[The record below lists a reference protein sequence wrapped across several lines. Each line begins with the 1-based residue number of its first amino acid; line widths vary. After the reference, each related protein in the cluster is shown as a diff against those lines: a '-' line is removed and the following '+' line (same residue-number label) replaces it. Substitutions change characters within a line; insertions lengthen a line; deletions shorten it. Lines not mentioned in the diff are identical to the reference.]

1 MLKNPFSVIGII
13 ILLSTGTVCIPLW
26 GYAAANGSSQTSAQT
41 KTSTIKGRVIDAE
54 GMPLVGAVIQVQ
66 GKAGGVIASS
76 NGVFEIEAAPEDV
89 LVASFLGMENA
100 SVTVGAQL
108 EITIVMQQ
116 KSSTLENVTIV
127 AFSRQKKESVVGSI
141 TTVKPSELKVASSNL
156 TTAFAG
162 RVPGM
167 MSYRSSGEPGRDN
180 AEFFIRGVT
189 TFGYR
194 KSPLMLVDGMEISA
208 DDLARLQTDDIESFS
223 IMKDAIATSLYGA
236 RGANGV
242 ILITTKEGREGPARV
257 SVRIEN
263 TWSMPTRMIDIADPI
278 TYMRLNNE
286 AVSTRNPLGIL
297 PYSEAKIAATM
308 NPNRNPYVYPA
319 VDWIE
324 EMFKPAAMNQR
335 VNFNISGGGK
345 VARYYLAATFNQDNG
360 LMRNEGMNNFNTNI
374 DLKKYNV
381 RTNFNVNVT
390 KTTEVAF
397 KFQGNFDDYRGPIE
411 AGNILFDYAVHA
423 SPVDYPKIFAPD
435 EGHRSMSH
443 PLYGNTDG
451 ANHINPYALMSRGY
465 KDYSRT
471 LVLAQV
477 DINQD
482 LKFITE
488 GLRVRGLLSTTR
500 YSYFDSARSYKPFYY
515 KIGYYNPELDVYNL
529 TALNAESGS
538 EYLDYSGGKDINS
551 KTYLEAAVEYA
562 RTFGRHEVTGLLVYQ
577 NTQQVIGN
585 PSSVLESL
593 PFRNQGLSG
602 RFTYTFDKRY
612 GVELN
617 FGYNGSERFARHER
631 YGFFPAAGVTWNIS
645 SEPFWRRGGVAK
657 VIDKLRL
664 KATYGLVGN
673 DAISSNRF
681 FYLSDVNMND
691 TGKNVWYGTDFNV
704 IRPGITVRRYSNNDI
719 TWEIARKLNL
729 GFEMRLFD
737 KVELQVD
744 YFTENRS
751 NILLERTNLPSSMG
765 LEASVEANVGRAK
778 SHGVEGALT
787 YQHSFSEDFW
797 LSANANFTYATSEFL
812 VADEP
817 DYAASGLP
825 WRSRI
830 GYSLNQQWGYIAERL
845 FIDETDIANSPIQ
858 TFGPY
863 MPGDIKYK
871 DINRDGK
878 IDESD
883 LVPIGYPTEAEINYG
898 FGATLGYKGFDFS
911 FFFNGLGR
919 KTFFIDAQQMA
930 PFNNPPVTAAGVGG
944 YTRKTPLFKE
954 FADSHWSESNPDIYA
969 VWPRL
974 STDAYDNSN
983 NYQQSTWWMRNGSF
997 LRLKLIELGYT
1008 LPHNLTRKIR
1018 IEDLRIY
1025 VSGEDLFAGSNFKMW
1040 DVEMGGMG
1048 IGYPIQKKFNIGL
1061 QVKF

>member
-345 VARYYLAATFNQDNG
+345 VARYYLAATFNQDKG

-645 SEPFWRRGGVAK
+645 SEPFWRGGVAK

-944 YTRKTPLFKE
+944 YTRKTALFKE

-1008 LPHNLTRKIR
+1008 LPHNLTRKSVLKTCVFMSVEKIFLQAVISKCGMLRWAVWESVIR
-1018 IEDLRIY
+1018 FRKSSI
-1025 VSGEDLFAGSNFKMW
+1025 
-1040 DVEMGGMG
+1040 
-1048 IGYPIQKKFNIGL
+1048 
-1061 QVKF
+1061 

>member
-612 GVELN
+612 GVELT

-645 SEPFWRRGGVAK
+645 SEPFWRGG
-657 VIDKLRL
+657 
-664 KATYGLVGN
+664 
-673 DAISSNRF
+673 
-681 FYLSDVNMND
+681 
-691 TGKNVWYGTDFNV
+691 
-704 IRPGITVRRYSNNDI
+704 
-719 TWEIARKLNL
+719 
-729 GFEMRLFD
+729 
-737 KVELQVD
+737 
-744 YFTENRS
+744 
-751 NILLERTNLPSSMG
+751 
-765 LEASVEANVGRAK
+765 
-778 SHGVEGALT
+778 
-787 YQHSFSEDFW
+787 
-797 LSANANFTYATSEFL
+797 
-812 VADEP
+812 
-817 DYAASGLP
+817 
-825 WRSRI
+825 
-830 GYSLNQQWGYIAERL
+830 
-845 FIDETDIANSPIQ
+845 
-858 TFGPY
+858 
-863 MPGDIKYK
+863 
-871 DINRDGK
+871 
-878 IDESD
+878 
-883 LVPIGYPTEAEINYG
+883 
-898 FGATLGYKGFDFS
+898 
-911 FFFNGLGR
+911 
-919 KTFFIDAQQMA
+919 
-930 PFNNPPVTAAGVGG
+930 
-944 YTRKTPLFKE
+944 
-954 FADSHWSESNPDIYA
+954 
-969 VWPRL
+969 
-974 STDAYDNSN
+974 
-983 NYQQSTWWMRNGSF
+983 
-997 LRLKLIELGYT
+997 
-1008 LPHNLTRKIR
+1008 
-1018 IEDLRIY
+1018 
-1025 VSGEDLFAGSNFKMW
+1025 
-1040 DVEMGGMG
+1040 
-1048 IGYPIQKKFNIGL
+1048 
-1061 QVKF
+1061 

>member
-1 MLKNPFSVIGII
+1 MFKNPISATGLL
-13 ILLSTGTVCIPLW
+13 ILLLTATASTPLLGRAADNGTMQTP
-26 GYAAANGSSQTSAQT
+26 ARAKSS
-41 KTSTIKGRVIDAE
+41 IVKGRVLDGE

-76 NGVFEIEAAPEDV
+76 GGTFEIEAAPEDV

-156 TTAFAG
+156 TTSFAG
-162 RVPGM
+162 RIPGM

-194 KSPLMLVDGMEISA
+194 KSPLMLVDGMEIGA

-223 IMKDAIATSLYGA
+223 IMKDAVATSLYGA

-242 ILITTKEGREGPARV
+242 ILITTKEGREGSASV
-257 SVRIEN
+257 SVRVEN
-263 TWSMPTRMIDIADPI
+263 TWQMPTRMIDIADPI

-286 AVSTRNPLGIL
+286 AVSTRNPIGIL

-308 NPNRNPYVYPA
+308 DPNRNPYVYPA

-324 EMFKPAAMNQR
+324 EMFKPAAMQQR

-390 KTTEVAF
+390 KTTEIAV
-397 KFQGNFDDYRGPIE
+397 KFQANFDDYRGPIE

-423 SPVDYPKIFAPD
+423 SPVDYPKVFASD
-435 EGHRSMSH
+435 EGHRSTSH
-443 PLYGNTDG
+443 PLYGNIDG

-465 KDYSRT
+465 RDYSRT

-500 YSYFDSARSYKPFYY
+500 YSYFDSSRSYKPFYY

-551 KTYLEAAVEYA
+551 KTYVEAAIDYA
-562 RTFGRHEVTGLLVYQ
+562 RSFGRHEVTGLLVYQ

-593 PFRNQGLSG
+593 PYRNQGLSG

-631 YGFFPAAGVTWNIS
+631 YGFFPAAGVTWNVS
-645 SEPFWRRGGVAK
+645 SEPFWRGGVEK

-673 DAISSNRF
+673 DAISINRF

-691 TGKNVWYGTDFNV
+691 TGKNVWYGTDFSV
-704 IRPGITVRRYSNNDI
+704 QRPGITVRRYANNDI

-729 GFEMRLFD
+729 GLELRLFD
-737 KVELQVD
+737 KVELQAD
-744 YFTENRS
+744 YFTEKRS
-751 NILLERTNLPSSMG
+751 NILMERTNLPSSMG
-765 LEASVEANVGRAK
+765 LETSVEANVGRAA
-778 SHGVEGALT
+778 SHGFEGALT
-787 YQHSFSEDFW
+787 YQHSFSKDLW
-797 LSANANFTYATSEFL
+797 IVANANFTYATSEFI

-830 GYSLNQQWGYIAERL
+830 GYSLNQQWGYVAERL
-845 FIDETDIANSPIQ
+845 FIDEADIANSPTQ

-883 LVPIGYPTEAEINYG
+883 LVPIGFPTEAEINYG
-898 FGATLGYKGFDFS
+898 FGATIGYKGFDFS

-919 KTFFIDAQQMA
+919 KTFFIDARQMA
-930 PFNNPPVTAAGVGG
+930 PFNNPAGGG
-944 YTRKTPLFKE
+944 YTRKTTLFRE

-974 STDAYDNSN
+974 STEAYDNSN

-997 LRLKLIELGYT
+997 LRLKNVELGYT
-1008 LPHNLTRKIR
+1008 LPRSLTRKIR
-1018 IEDLRIY
+1018 IEKLRVY
-1025 VSGEDLFAGSNFKMW
+1025 VSGEDLFVGSNFKMW
-1040 DVEMGGMG
+1040 DVEMGGLG
-1048 IGYPIQKKFNIGL
+1048 IGYPLQKKFNIGL
-1061 QVKF
+1061 KVEF

>member
-562 RTFGRHEVTGLLVYQ
+562 RTFGRHEVTGLLV
-577 NTQQVIGN
+577 
-585 PSSVLESL
+585 LSL
-593 PFRNQGLSG
+593 I
-602 RFTYTFDKRY
+602 
-612 GVELN
+612 
-617 FGYNGSERFARHER
+617 H
-631 YGFFPAAGVTWNIS
+631 I
-645 SEPFWRRGGVAK
+645 
-657 VIDKLRL
+657 
-664 KATYGLVGN
+664 
-673 DAISSNRF
+673 
-681 FYLSDVNMND
+681 
-691 TGKNVWYGTDFNV
+691 
-704 IRPGITVRRYSNNDI
+704 
-719 TWEIARKLNL
+719 
-729 GFEMRLFD
+729 
-737 KVELQVD
+737 
-744 YFTENRS
+744 
-751 NILLERTNLPSSMG
+751 
-765 LEASVEANVGRAK
+765 
-778 SHGVEGALT
+778 
-787 YQHSFSEDFW
+787 
-797 LSANANFTYATSEFL
+797 
-812 VADEP
+812 
-817 DYAASGLP
+817 
-825 WRSRI
+825 
-830 GYSLNQQWGYIAERL
+830 
-845 FIDETDIANSPIQ
+845 
-858 TFGPY
+858 
-863 MPGDIKYK
+863 
-871 DINRDGK
+871 
-878 IDESD
+878 
-883 LVPIGYPTEAEINYG
+883 
-898 FGATLGYKGFDFS
+898 
-911 FFFNGLGR
+911 
-919 KTFFIDAQQMA
+919 
-930 PFNNPPVTAAGVGG
+930 
-944 YTRKTPLFKE
+944 
-954 FADSHWSESNPDIYA
+954 
-969 VWPRL
+969 
-974 STDAYDNSN
+974 
-983 NYQQSTWWMRNGSF
+983 
-997 LRLKLIELGYT
+997 
-1008 LPHNLTRKIR
+1008 
-1018 IEDLRIY
+1018 
-1025 VSGEDLFAGSNFKMW
+1025 
-1040 DVEMGGMG
+1040 
-1048 IGYPIQKKFNIGL
+1048 
-1061 QVKF
+1061 

>member
-500 YSYFDSARSYKPFYY
+500 YSYFDSARRYKPFYY

-645 SEPFWRRGGVAK
+645 SEPFWRGG
-657 VIDKLRL
+657 
-664 KATYGLVGN
+664 
-673 DAISSNRF
+673 
-681 FYLSDVNMND
+681 
-691 TGKNVWYGTDFNV
+691 
-704 IRPGITVRRYSNNDI
+704 
-719 TWEIARKLNL
+719 
-729 GFEMRLFD
+729 
-737 KVELQVD
+737 
-744 YFTENRS
+744 
-751 NILLERTNLPSSMG
+751 
-765 LEASVEANVGRAK
+765 
-778 SHGVEGALT
+778 
-787 YQHSFSEDFW
+787 
-797 LSANANFTYATSEFL
+797 
-812 VADEP
+812 
-817 DYAASGLP
+817 
-825 WRSRI
+825 
-830 GYSLNQQWGYIAERL
+830 
-845 FIDETDIANSPIQ
+845 
-858 TFGPY
+858 
-863 MPGDIKYK
+863 
-871 DINRDGK
+871 
-878 IDESD
+878 
-883 LVPIGYPTEAEINYG
+883 
-898 FGATLGYKGFDFS
+898 
-911 FFFNGLGR
+911 
-919 KTFFIDAQQMA
+919 
-930 PFNNPPVTAAGVGG
+930 
-944 YTRKTPLFKE
+944 
-954 FADSHWSESNPDIYA
+954 
-969 VWPRL
+969 
-974 STDAYDNSN
+974 
-983 NYQQSTWWMRNGSF
+983 
-997 LRLKLIELGYT
+997 
-1008 LPHNLTRKIR
+1008 
-1018 IEDLRIY
+1018 
-1025 VSGEDLFAGSNFKMW
+1025 
-1040 DVEMGGMG
+1040 
-1048 IGYPIQKKFNIGL
+1048 
-1061 QVKF
+1061 

>member
-1 MLKNPFSVIGII
+1 MFKNPISATGLL
-13 ILLSTGTVCIPLW
+13 ILLLAVTIGTPLP
-26 GYAAANGSSQTSAQT
+26 GRAADNDNTQTSAQA
-41 KTSTIKGRVIDAE
+41 KASTIKGRVVDQE

-76 NGVFEIEAAPEDV
+76 NGVFEIEAAPKDV
-89 LVASFLGMENA
+89 LIASFLGMENA
-100 SVTVGAQL
+100 SVVVGAQL
-108 EITIVMQQ
+108 ELTIVMQQ

-167 MSYRSSGEPGRDN
+167 MSYRNSGEPGRDN

-194 KSPLMLVDGMEISA
+194 KSPLMLVDGMEIGA

-257 SVRIEN
+257 SVRVEN
-263 TWSMPTRMIDIADPI
+263 TWSMPTRMIDISDPI

-286 AVSTRNPLGIL
+286 AVSTRNPIGIL

-308 NPNRNPYVYPA
+308 NPNRNPNVYPA
-319 VDWIE
+319 VDWID

-335 VNFNISGGGK
+335 VNFNVSGGGK

-360 LMRNEGMNNFNTNI
+360 LMRSEGMNNFNTNI
-374 DLKKYNV
+374 NLKKYNV

-423 SPVDYPKIFAPD
+423 SPVDYPKVFAPD
-435 EGHRSMSH
+435 EGHRNTSH

-465 KDYSRT
+465 RDYSRT

-477 DINQD
+477 DVNQD
-482 LKFITE
+482 LKFITQ

-500 YSYFDSARSYKPFYY
+500 YSYFDSSRSYRPFYY
-515 KIGYYNPELDVYNL
+515 KMGYYNPELDVYNL
-529 TALNAESGS
+529 TALNAENGS
-538 EYLDYSGGKDINS
+538 EYLDYNGGKDINS
-551 KTYLEAAVEYA
+551 KTYVEAALEYGRA
-562 RTFGRHEVTGLLVYQ
+562 FGRHEVTGLLVYQ

-585 PSSVLESL
+585 PASVLESL

-645 SEPFWRRGGVAK
+645 SEPFWRGG
-657 VIDKLRL
+657 
-664 KATYGLVGN
+664 
-673 DAISSNRF
+673 
-681 FYLSDVNMND
+681 
-691 TGKNVWYGTDFNV
+691 
-704 IRPGITVRRYSNNDI
+704 
-719 TWEIARKLNL
+719 
-729 GFEMRLFD
+729 
-737 KVELQVD
+737 
-744 YFTENRS
+744 
-751 NILLERTNLPSSMG
+751 
-765 LEASVEANVGRAK
+765 
-778 SHGVEGALT
+778 
-787 YQHSFSEDFW
+787 
-797 LSANANFTYATSEFL
+797 
-812 VADEP
+812 
-817 DYAASGLP
+817 
-825 WRSRI
+825 
-830 GYSLNQQWGYIAERL
+830 
-845 FIDETDIANSPIQ
+845 
-858 TFGPY
+858 
-863 MPGDIKYK
+863 
-871 DINRDGK
+871 
-878 IDESD
+878 
-883 LVPIGYPTEAEINYG
+883 
-898 FGATLGYKGFDFS
+898 
-911 FFFNGLGR
+911 GR
-919 KTFFIDAQQMA
+919 KGNRQTQA
-930 PFNNPPVTAAGVGG
+930 
-944 YTRKTPLFKE
+944 
-954 FADSHWSESNPDIYA
+954 
-969 VWPRL
+969 
-974 STDAYDNSN
+974 
-983 NYQQSTWWMRNGSF
+983 
-997 LRLKLIELGYT
+997 
-1008 LPHNLTRKIR
+1008 
-1018 IEDLRIY
+1018 
-1025 VSGEDLFAGSNFKMW
+1025 
-1040 DVEMGGMG
+1040 
-1048 IGYPIQKKFNIGL
+1048 
-1061 QVKF
+1061 

>member
-257 SVRIEN
+257 SIRIEN

-645 SEPFWRRGGVAK
+645 SEPFWRGG
-657 VIDKLRL
+657 
-664 KATYGLVGN
+664 
-673 DAISSNRF
+673 
-681 FYLSDVNMND
+681 
-691 TGKNVWYGTDFNV
+691 
-704 IRPGITVRRYSNNDI
+704 
-719 TWEIARKLNL
+719 
-729 GFEMRLFD
+729 
-737 KVELQVD
+737 
-744 YFTENRS
+744 
-751 NILLERTNLPSSMG
+751 
-765 LEASVEANVGRAK
+765 
-778 SHGVEGALT
+778 
-787 YQHSFSEDFW
+787 
-797 LSANANFTYATSEFL
+797 
-812 VADEP
+812 
-817 DYAASGLP
+817 
-825 WRSRI
+825 
-830 GYSLNQQWGYIAERL
+830 
-845 FIDETDIANSPIQ
+845 
-858 TFGPY
+858 
-863 MPGDIKYK
+863 
-871 DINRDGK
+871 
-878 IDESD
+878 
-883 LVPIGYPTEAEINYG
+883 
-898 FGATLGYKGFDFS
+898 
-911 FFFNGLGR
+911 
-919 KTFFIDAQQMA
+919 
-930 PFNNPPVTAAGVGG
+930 
-944 YTRKTPLFKE
+944 
-954 FADSHWSESNPDIYA
+954 
-969 VWPRL
+969 
-974 STDAYDNSN
+974 
-983 NYQQSTWWMRNGSF
+983 
-997 LRLKLIELGYT
+997 
-1008 LPHNLTRKIR
+1008 
-1018 IEDLRIY
+1018 
-1025 VSGEDLFAGSNFKMW
+1025 
-1040 DVEMGGMG
+1040 
-1048 IGYPIQKKFNIGL
+1048 
-1061 QVKF
+1061 

>member
-944 YTRKTPLFKE
+944 YTRKTALFKE

>member
-263 TWSMPTRMIDIADPI
+263 AWSMPTRMIDIADPI

-308 NPNRNPYVYPA
+308 NPIRNPYVYPA

-500 YSYFDSARSYKPFYY
+500 YSYFFSARRYKPFYY

-645 SEPFWRRGGVAK
+645 SEPFWRGG
-657 VIDKLRL
+657 
-664 KATYGLVGN
+664 
-673 DAISSNRF
+673 
-681 FYLSDVNMND
+681 
-691 TGKNVWYGTDFNV
+691 
-704 IRPGITVRRYSNNDI
+704 
-719 TWEIARKLNL
+719 
-729 GFEMRLFD
+729 
-737 KVELQVD
+737 
-744 YFTENRS
+744 
-751 NILLERTNLPSSMG
+751 
-765 LEASVEANVGRAK
+765 
-778 SHGVEGALT
+778 
-787 YQHSFSEDFW
+787 
-797 LSANANFTYATSEFL
+797 
-812 VADEP
+812 
-817 DYAASGLP
+817 
-825 WRSRI
+825 
-830 GYSLNQQWGYIAERL
+830 
-845 FIDETDIANSPIQ
+845 
-858 TFGPY
+858 
-863 MPGDIKYK
+863 
-871 DINRDGK
+871 
-878 IDESD
+878 
-883 LVPIGYPTEAEINYG
+883 
-898 FGATLGYKGFDFS
+898 
-911 FFFNGLGR
+911 
-919 KTFFIDAQQMA
+919 
-930 PFNNPPVTAAGVGG
+930 
-944 YTRKTPLFKE
+944 
-954 FADSHWSESNPDIYA
+954 
-969 VWPRL
+969 
-974 STDAYDNSN
+974 
-983 NYQQSTWWMRNGSF
+983 
-997 LRLKLIELGYT
+997 
-1008 LPHNLTRKIR
+1008 
-1018 IEDLRIY
+1018 
-1025 VSGEDLFAGSNFKMW
+1025 
-1040 DVEMGGMG
+1040 
-1048 IGYPIQKKFNIGL
+1048 
-1061 QVKF
+1061 

>member
-1 MLKNPFSVIGII
+1 M
-13 ILLSTGTVCIPLW
+13 ILLSIGAVGMPLW
-26 GYAAANGSSQTSAQT
+26 GYAAGNGSTQTSAQT
-41 KTSTIKGRVIDAE
+41 KTSTIKGRVIDGE

-100 SVTVGAQL
+100 LVTVGAQL

-423 SPVDYPKIFAPD
+423 SPVDYPKVFAPD
-435 EGHRSMSH
+435 EGHRSTSH

-515 KIGYYNPELDVYNL
+515 KVGYHNPELDVYNL
-529 TALNAESGS
+529 SALNAETGS

-585 PSSVLESL
+585 PGSVLESL

-645 SEPFWRRGGVAK
+645 SEPFWRGGSE
-657 VIDKLRL
+657 
-664 KATYGLVGN
+664 GN
-673 DAISSNRF
+673 R
-681 FYLSDVNMND
+681 
-691 TGKNVWYGTDFNV
+691 
-704 IRPGITVRRYSNNDI
+704 
-719 TWEIARKLNL
+719 
-729 GFEMRLFD
+729 
-737 KVELQVD
+737 
-744 YFTENRS
+744 
-751 NILLERTNLPSSMG
+751 
-765 LEASVEANVGRAK
+765 
-778 SHGVEGALT
+778 
-787 YQHSFSEDFW
+787 
-797 LSANANFTYATSEFL
+797 
-812 VADEP
+812 
-817 DYAASGLP
+817 
-825 WRSRI
+825 
-830 GYSLNQQWGYIAERL
+830 
-845 FIDETDIANSPIQ
+845 Q
-858 TFGPY
+858 T
-863 MPGDIKYK
+863 
-871 DINRDGK
+871 
-878 IDESD
+878 
-883 LVPIGYPTEAEINYG
+883 
-898 FGATLGYKGFDFS
+898 
-911 FFFNGLGR
+911 
-919 KTFFIDAQQMA
+919 
-930 PFNNPPVTAAGVGG
+930 
-944 YTRKTPLFKE
+944 
-954 FADSHWSESNPDIYA
+954 
-969 VWPRL
+969 
-974 STDAYDNSN
+974 
-983 NYQQSTWWMRNGSF
+983 
-997 LRLKLIELGYT
+997 
-1008 LPHNLTRKIR
+1008 
-1018 IEDLRIY
+1018 
-1025 VSGEDLFAGSNFKMW
+1025 
-1040 DVEMGGMG
+1040 
-1048 IGYPIQKKFNIGL
+1048 
-1061 QVKF
+1061 

>member
-645 SEPFWRRGGVAK
+645 SEPFWRRGGSE
-657 VIDKLRL
+657 
-664 KATYGLVGN
+664 GN
-673 DAISSNRF
+673 R
-681 FYLSDVNMND
+681 
-691 TGKNVWYGTDFNV
+691 
-704 IRPGITVRRYSNNDI
+704 
-719 TWEIARKLNL
+719 
-729 GFEMRLFD
+729 
-737 KVELQVD
+737 
-744 YFTENRS
+744 
-751 NILLERTNLPSSMG
+751 
-765 LEASVEANVGRAK
+765 
-778 SHGVEGALT
+778 
-787 YQHSFSEDFW
+787 
-797 LSANANFTYATSEFL
+797 
-812 VADEP
+812 
-817 DYAASGLP
+817 
-825 WRSRI
+825 
-830 GYSLNQQWGYIAERL
+830 
-845 FIDETDIANSPIQ
+845 Q
-858 TFGPY
+858 TQ
-863 MPGDIKYK
+863 
-871 DINRDGK
+871 
-878 IDESD
+878 
-883 LVPIGYPTEAEINYG
+883 A
-898 FGATLGYKGFDFS
+898 
-911 FFFNGLGR
+911 
-919 KTFFIDAQQMA
+919 
-930 PFNNPPVTAAGVGG
+930 
-944 YTRKTPLFKE
+944 
-954 FADSHWSESNPDIYA
+954 
-969 VWPRL
+969 
-974 STDAYDNSN
+974 
-983 NYQQSTWWMRNGSF
+983 
-997 LRLKLIELGYT
+997 
-1008 LPHNLTRKIR
+1008 
-1018 IEDLRIY
+1018 
-1025 VSGEDLFAGSNFKMW
+1025 
-1040 DVEMGGMG
+1040 
-1048 IGYPIQKKFNIGL
+1048 
-1061 QVKF
+1061 

>member
-1 MLKNPFSVIGII
+1 
-13 ILLSTGTVCIPLW
+13 
-26 GYAAANGSSQTSAQT
+26 
-41 KTSTIKGRVIDAE
+41 
-54 GMPLVGAVIQVQ
+54 
-66 GKAGGVIASS
+66 
-76 NGVFEIEAAPEDV
+76 
-89 LVASFLGMENA
+89 
-100 SVTVGAQL
+100 
-108 EITIVMQQ
+108 
-116 KSSTLENVTIV
+116 
-127 AFSRQKKESVVGSI
+127 
-141 TTVKPSELKVASSNL
+141 
-156 TTAFAG
+156 
-162 RVPGM
+162 
-167 MSYRSSGEPGRDN
+167 
-180 AEFFIRGVT
+180 
-189 TFGYR
+189 
-194 KSPLMLVDGMEISA
+194 
-208 DDLARLQTDDIESFS
+208 
-223 IMKDAIATSLYGA
+223 
-236 RGANGV
+236 
-242 ILITTKEGREGPARV
+242 
-257 SVRIEN
+257 
-263 TWSMPTRMIDIADPI
+263 
-278 TYMRLNNE
+278 MRLNNE

-645 SEPFWRRGGVAK
+645 SEPFWRGG
-657 VIDKLRL
+657 
-664 KATYGLVGN
+664 
-673 DAISSNRF
+673 
-681 FYLSDVNMND
+681 
-691 TGKNVWYGTDFNV
+691 
-704 IRPGITVRRYSNNDI
+704 
-719 TWEIARKLNL
+719 
-729 GFEMRLFD
+729 
-737 KVELQVD
+737 
-744 YFTENRS
+744 
-751 NILLERTNLPSSMG
+751 
-765 LEASVEANVGRAK
+765 
-778 SHGVEGALT
+778 
-787 YQHSFSEDFW
+787 
-797 LSANANFTYATSEFL
+797 
-812 VADEP
+812 
-817 DYAASGLP
+817 
-825 WRSRI
+825 
-830 GYSLNQQWGYIAERL
+830 
-845 FIDETDIANSPIQ
+845 
-858 TFGPY
+858 
-863 MPGDIKYK
+863 
-871 DINRDGK
+871 
-878 IDESD
+878 
-883 LVPIGYPTEAEINYG
+883 
-898 FGATLGYKGFDFS
+898 
-911 FFFNGLGR
+911 
-919 KTFFIDAQQMA
+919 
-930 PFNNPPVTAAGVGG
+930 
-944 YTRKTPLFKE
+944 
-954 FADSHWSESNPDIYA
+954 
-969 VWPRL
+969 
-974 STDAYDNSN
+974 
-983 NYQQSTWWMRNGSF
+983 
-997 LRLKLIELGYT
+997 
-1008 LPHNLTRKIR
+1008 
-1018 IEDLRIY
+1018 
-1025 VSGEDLFAGSNFKMW
+1025 
-1040 DVEMGGMG
+1040 
-1048 IGYPIQKKFNIGL
+1048 
-1061 QVKF
+1061 

>member
-1 MLKNPFSVIGII
+1 MFKNPISATGLL
-13 ILLSTGTVCIPLW
+13 ILLLAVTAGAPLS
-26 GYAAANGSSQTSAQT
+26 GRAAGNGAAQVSAQA
-41 KTSTIKGRVIDAE
+41 KVSTIKGRVVDGE
-54 GMPLVGAVIQVQ
+54 GTPLVGAVIQVQ

-76 NGVFEIEAAPEDV
+76 DGLFEIQAAPKDV
-89 LVASFLGMENA
+89 LVATFLGMENT
-100 SVTVGAQL
+100 SVVVGARL
-108 EITIVMQQ
+108 ELTIVMQQ

-127 AFSRQKKESVVGSI
+127 AFARQKKESVVGSI
-141 TTVKPSELKVASSNL
+141 TTVKPSELKVPSSNL
-156 TTAFAG
+156 TAAFVG

-167 MSYRSSGEPGRDN
+167 MAYRTSGEPGRDN
-180 AEFFIRGVT
+180 SEFFIRGVT

-194 KSPLMLVDGMEISA
+194 KSPLMLVDGMEISS

-308 NPNRNPYVYPA
+308 DPNRNPYVYPA

-324 EMFKPAAMNQR
+324 EMFKPAAMDQR

-374 DLKKYNV
+374 NLKKYNV

-397 KFQGNFDDYRGPIE
+397 KFQGNFDDYRGPVD

-423 SPVDYPKIFAPD
+423 SPVDYPKVFAPD
-435 EGHRSMSH
+435 GGNLSTSH
-443 PLYGNTDG
+443 PLYGNIDG

-465 KDYSRT
+465 QDYSRT

-500 YSYFDSARSYKPFYY
+500 YSYFNSSRSYKPFYY
-515 KIGYYNPELDVYNL
+515 KVDYYNPELGVYNL
-529 TALNAESGS
+529 SALNAETGS
-538 EYLDYSGGKDINS
+538 EYLDYSGGKDISS
-551 KTYLEAAVEYA
+551 KTYLEAALDYA

-585 PSSVLESL
+585 PGSVLESL
-593 PFRNQGLSG
+593 PYRNQGLSG

-631 YGFFPAAGVTWNIS
+631 YGFFPAAGVTWNVS
-645 SEPFWRRGGVAK
+645 SEPFWRGGVAK

-673 DAISSNRF
+673 DAISSDRF

-691 TGKNVWYGTDFNV
+691 TSKNVWYGTDFSV
-704 IRPGITVRRYSNNDI
+704 TRPGITVRRYPNSDI

-729 GFEMRLFD
+729 GLELRLFD
-737 KVELQVD
+737 KVELQAD
-744 YFTENRS
+744 YFSETRS
-751 NILLERTNLPSSMG
+751 NILMERSNLPSSMG
-765 LEASVEANVGRAK
+765 LEASVEANVGRAS
-778 SHGVEGALT
+778 SHGFEGALS
-787 YQHSFSEDFW
+787 YQHSFSENFFIT
-797 LSANANFTYATSEFL
+797 ANANFTYATSEYL

-825 WRSRI
+825 WRSHI
-830 GYSLNQQWGYIAERL
+830 GYSLNQEWGYVAERL
-845 FIDETDIANSPIQ
+845 FIDEADIANSPTQ

-883 LVPIGYPTEAEINYG
+883 QVPIGFPTEAEINYG
-898 FGATLGYKGFDFS
+898 FGATIGYKGFDFS

-930 PFNNPPVTAAGVGG
+930 PFNNPPIKYAGVGG
-944 YTRKTPLFKE
+944 YTRKTALFRE
-954 FADSHWSESNPDIYA
+954 FADSHWSESNPNAYA
-969 VWPRL
+969 VWSRL
-974 STDAYDNSN
+974 ATEAYDNSN
-983 NYQQSTWWMRNGSF
+983 NYQKSTWWMRNGSF

-1008 LPHNLTRKIR
+1008 LPRSLTRKIR

-1025 VSGEDLFAGSNFKMW
+1025 ISGSDLFSLSNFKMW

-1048 IGYPIQKKFNIGL
+1048 IGYPIQKRFNIGL

>member
-1 MLKNPFSVIGII
+1 M
-13 ILLSTGTVCIPLW
+13 
-26 GYAAANGSSQTSAQT
+26 
-41 KTSTIKGRVIDAE
+41 E

-645 SEPFWRRGGVAK
+645 SEPFWRGGSE
-657 VIDKLRL
+657 
-664 KATYGLVGN
+664 GN
-673 DAISSNRF
+673 R
-681 FYLSDVNMND
+681 
-691 TGKNVWYGTDFNV
+691 
-704 IRPGITVRRYSNNDI
+704 
-719 TWEIARKLNL
+719 
-729 GFEMRLFD
+729 
-737 KVELQVD
+737 
-744 YFTENRS
+744 
-751 NILLERTNLPSSMG
+751 
-765 LEASVEANVGRAK
+765 
-778 SHGVEGALT
+778 
-787 YQHSFSEDFW
+787 
-797 LSANANFTYATSEFL
+797 
-812 VADEP
+812 
-817 DYAASGLP
+817 
-825 WRSRI
+825 
-830 GYSLNQQWGYIAERL
+830 
-845 FIDETDIANSPIQ
+845 Q
-858 TFGPY
+858 TQ
-863 MPGDIKYK
+863 
-871 DINRDGK
+871 
-878 IDESD
+878 
-883 LVPIGYPTEAEINYG
+883 A
-898 FGATLGYKGFDFS
+898 
-911 FFFNGLGR
+911 
-919 KTFFIDAQQMA
+919 
-930 PFNNPPVTAAGVGG
+930 
-944 YTRKTPLFKE
+944 
-954 FADSHWSESNPDIYA
+954 
-969 VWPRL
+969 
-974 STDAYDNSN
+974 
-983 NYQQSTWWMRNGSF
+983 
-997 LRLKLIELGYT
+997 
-1008 LPHNLTRKIR
+1008 
-1018 IEDLRIY
+1018 
-1025 VSGEDLFAGSNFKMW
+1025 
-1040 DVEMGGMG
+1040 
-1048 IGYPIQKKFNIGL
+1048 
-1061 QVKF
+1061 

>member
-397 KFQGNFDDYRGPIE
+397 KFQGNFDDYRGSIE

-645 SEPFWRRGGVAK
+645 SEPFWRGG
-657 VIDKLRL
+657 
-664 KATYGLVGN
+664 
-673 DAISSNRF
+673 
-681 FYLSDVNMND
+681 
-691 TGKNVWYGTDFNV
+691 
-704 IRPGITVRRYSNNDI
+704 
-719 TWEIARKLNL
+719 
-729 GFEMRLFD
+729 
-737 KVELQVD
+737 
-744 YFTENRS
+744 
-751 NILLERTNLPSSMG
+751 
-765 LEASVEANVGRAK
+765 
-778 SHGVEGALT
+778 
-787 YQHSFSEDFW
+787 
-797 LSANANFTYATSEFL
+797 
-812 VADEP
+812 
-817 DYAASGLP
+817 
-825 WRSRI
+825 
-830 GYSLNQQWGYIAERL
+830 
-845 FIDETDIANSPIQ
+845 
-858 TFGPY
+858 
-863 MPGDIKYK
+863 
-871 DINRDGK
+871 
-878 IDESD
+878 
-883 LVPIGYPTEAEINYG
+883 
-898 FGATLGYKGFDFS
+898 
-911 FFFNGLGR
+911 
-919 KTFFIDAQQMA
+919 
-930 PFNNPPVTAAGVGG
+930 
-944 YTRKTPLFKE
+944 
-954 FADSHWSESNPDIYA
+954 
-969 VWPRL
+969 
-974 STDAYDNSN
+974 
-983 NYQQSTWWMRNGSF
+983 
-997 LRLKLIELGYT
+997 
-1008 LPHNLTRKIR
+1008 
-1018 IEDLRIY
+1018 
-1025 VSGEDLFAGSNFKMW
+1025 
-1040 DVEMGGMG
+1040 
-1048 IGYPIQKKFNIGL
+1048 
-1061 QVKF
+1061 

>member
-26 GYAAANGSSQTSAQT
+26 GYAAANGSSQTSAQP

-631 YGFFPAAGVTWNIS
+631 YGFFPAAGVTWDIS
-645 SEPFWRRGGVAK
+645 SEPFWRGG
-657 VIDKLRL
+657 
-664 KATYGLVGN
+664 
-673 DAISSNRF
+673 
-681 FYLSDVNMND
+681 
-691 TGKNVWYGTDFNV
+691 
-704 IRPGITVRRYSNNDI
+704 
-719 TWEIARKLNL
+719 
-729 GFEMRLFD
+729 
-737 KVELQVD
+737 
-744 YFTENRS
+744 
-751 NILLERTNLPSSMG
+751 
-765 LEASVEANVGRAK
+765 
-778 SHGVEGALT
+778 
-787 YQHSFSEDFW
+787 
-797 LSANANFTYATSEFL
+797 
-812 VADEP
+812 
-817 DYAASGLP
+817 
-825 WRSRI
+825 
-830 GYSLNQQWGYIAERL
+830 
-845 FIDETDIANSPIQ
+845 
-858 TFGPY
+858 
-863 MPGDIKYK
+863 
-871 DINRDGK
+871 
-878 IDESD
+878 
-883 LVPIGYPTEAEINYG
+883 
-898 FGATLGYKGFDFS
+898 
-911 FFFNGLGR
+911 
-919 KTFFIDAQQMA
+919 
-930 PFNNPPVTAAGVGG
+930 
-944 YTRKTPLFKE
+944 
-954 FADSHWSESNPDIYA
+954 
-969 VWPRL
+969 
-974 STDAYDNSN
+974 
-983 NYQQSTWWMRNGSF
+983 
-997 LRLKLIELGYT
+997 
-1008 LPHNLTRKIR
+1008 
-1018 IEDLRIY
+1018 
-1025 VSGEDLFAGSNFKMW
+1025 
-1040 DVEMGGMG
+1040 
-1048 IGYPIQKKFNIGL
+1048 
-1061 QVKF
+1061 

>member
-26 GYAAANGSSQTSAQT
+26 GYAAANGSSQTSAQP

-278 TYMRLNNE
+278 TYMRLNE

-645 SEPFWRRGGVAK
+645 SEPFWRGGVAK

-944 YTRKTPLFKE
+944 YTRKTALFKE

>member
-263 TWSMPTRMIDIADPI
+263 AWSMPTRMIDIADPI

-645 SEPFWRRGGVAK
+645 SEPFWRGG
-657 VIDKLRL
+657 
-664 KATYGLVGN
+664 
-673 DAISSNRF
+673 
-681 FYLSDVNMND
+681 
-691 TGKNVWYGTDFNV
+691 
-704 IRPGITVRRYSNNDI
+704 
-719 TWEIARKLNL
+719 
-729 GFEMRLFD
+729 
-737 KVELQVD
+737 
-744 YFTENRS
+744 
-751 NILLERTNLPSSMG
+751 
-765 LEASVEANVGRAK
+765 
-778 SHGVEGALT
+778 
-787 YQHSFSEDFW
+787 
-797 LSANANFTYATSEFL
+797 
-812 VADEP
+812 
-817 DYAASGLP
+817 
-825 WRSRI
+825 
-830 GYSLNQQWGYIAERL
+830 
-845 FIDETDIANSPIQ
+845 
-858 TFGPY
+858 
-863 MPGDIKYK
+863 
-871 DINRDGK
+871 
-878 IDESD
+878 
-883 LVPIGYPTEAEINYG
+883 
-898 FGATLGYKGFDFS
+898 
-911 FFFNGLGR
+911 
-919 KTFFIDAQQMA
+919 
-930 PFNNPPVTAAGVGG
+930 
-944 YTRKTPLFKE
+944 
-954 FADSHWSESNPDIYA
+954 
-969 VWPRL
+969 
-974 STDAYDNSN
+974 
-983 NYQQSTWWMRNGSF
+983 
-997 LRLKLIELGYT
+997 
-1008 LPHNLTRKIR
+1008 
-1018 IEDLRIY
+1018 
-1025 VSGEDLFAGSNFKMW
+1025 
-1040 DVEMGGMG
+1040 
-1048 IGYPIQKKFNIGL
+1048 
-1061 QVKF
+1061 

>member
-263 TWSMPTRMIDIADPI
+263 TWSMPTRMID
-278 TYMRLNNE
+278 
-286 AVSTRNPLGIL
+286 LGIL

-645 SEPFWRRGGVAK
+645 SEPFWRGG
-657 VIDKLRL
+657 
-664 KATYGLVGN
+664 
-673 DAISSNRF
+673 
-681 FYLSDVNMND
+681 
-691 TGKNVWYGTDFNV
+691 
-704 IRPGITVRRYSNNDI
+704 
-719 TWEIARKLNL
+719 
-729 GFEMRLFD
+729 
-737 KVELQVD
+737 
-744 YFTENRS
+744 
-751 NILLERTNLPSSMG
+751 
-765 LEASVEANVGRAK
+765 
-778 SHGVEGALT
+778 
-787 YQHSFSEDFW
+787 
-797 LSANANFTYATSEFL
+797 
-812 VADEP
+812 
-817 DYAASGLP
+817 
-825 WRSRI
+825 
-830 GYSLNQQWGYIAERL
+830 
-845 FIDETDIANSPIQ
+845 
-858 TFGPY
+858 
-863 MPGDIKYK
+863 
-871 DINRDGK
+871 
-878 IDESD
+878 
-883 LVPIGYPTEAEINYG
+883 
-898 FGATLGYKGFDFS
+898 
-911 FFFNGLGR
+911 
-919 KTFFIDAQQMA
+919 
-930 PFNNPPVTAAGVGG
+930 
-944 YTRKTPLFKE
+944 
-954 FADSHWSESNPDIYA
+954 
-969 VWPRL
+969 
-974 STDAYDNSN
+974 
-983 NYQQSTWWMRNGSF
+983 
-997 LRLKLIELGYT
+997 
-1008 LPHNLTRKIR
+1008 
-1018 IEDLRIY
+1018 
-1025 VSGEDLFAGSNFKMW
+1025 
-1040 DVEMGGMG
+1040 
-1048 IGYPIQKKFNIGL
+1048 
-1061 QVKF
+1061 

>member
-286 AVSTRNPLGIL
+286 AVSTRNPL
-297 PYSEAKIAATM
+297 
-308 NPNRNPYVYPA
+308 
-319 VDWIE
+319 
-324 EMFKPAAMNQR
+324 QR

-645 SEPFWRRGGVAK
+645 SEPFWRGGSE
-657 VIDKLRL
+657 
-664 KATYGLVGN
+664 GN
-673 DAISSNRF
+673 R
-681 FYLSDVNMND
+681 
-691 TGKNVWYGTDFNV
+691 
-704 IRPGITVRRYSNNDI
+704 
-719 TWEIARKLNL
+719 
-729 GFEMRLFD
+729 
-737 KVELQVD
+737 
-744 YFTENRS
+744 
-751 NILLERTNLPSSMG
+751 
-765 LEASVEANVGRAK
+765 
-778 SHGVEGALT
+778 
-787 YQHSFSEDFW
+787 
-797 LSANANFTYATSEFL
+797 
-812 VADEP
+812 
-817 DYAASGLP
+817 
-825 WRSRI
+825 
-830 GYSLNQQWGYIAERL
+830 
-845 FIDETDIANSPIQ
+845 Q
-858 TFGPY
+858 TQ
-863 MPGDIKYK
+863 
-871 DINRDGK
+871 
-878 IDESD
+878 
-883 LVPIGYPTEAEINYG
+883 A
-898 FGATLGYKGFDFS
+898 
-911 FFFNGLGR
+911 
-919 KTFFIDAQQMA
+919 
-930 PFNNPPVTAAGVGG
+930 
-944 YTRKTPLFKE
+944 
-954 FADSHWSESNPDIYA
+954 
-969 VWPRL
+969 
-974 STDAYDNSN
+974 
-983 NYQQSTWWMRNGSF
+983 
-997 LRLKLIELGYT
+997 
-1008 LPHNLTRKIR
+1008 
-1018 IEDLRIY
+1018 
-1025 VSGEDLFAGSNFKMW
+1025 
-1040 DVEMGGMG
+1040 
-1048 IGYPIQKKFNIGL
+1048 
-1061 QVKF
+1061 

>member
-443 PLYGNTDG
+443 SLYGNTDG

-645 SEPFWRRGGVAK
+645 SEPFWRGGSE
-657 VIDKLRL
+657 
-664 KATYGLVGN
+664 GN
-673 DAISSNRF
+673 R
-681 FYLSDVNMND
+681 
-691 TGKNVWYGTDFNV
+691 
-704 IRPGITVRRYSNNDI
+704 
-719 TWEIARKLNL
+719 
-729 GFEMRLFD
+729 
-737 KVELQVD
+737 
-744 YFTENRS
+744 
-751 NILLERTNLPSSMG
+751 
-765 LEASVEANVGRAK
+765 
-778 SHGVEGALT
+778 
-787 YQHSFSEDFW
+787 
-797 LSANANFTYATSEFL
+797 
-812 VADEP
+812 
-817 DYAASGLP
+817 
-825 WRSRI
+825 
-830 GYSLNQQWGYIAERL
+830 
-845 FIDETDIANSPIQ
+845 Q
-858 TFGPY
+858 TQ
-863 MPGDIKYK
+863 
-871 DINRDGK
+871 
-878 IDESD
+878 
-883 LVPIGYPTEAEINYG
+883 A
-898 FGATLGYKGFDFS
+898 
-911 FFFNGLGR
+911 
-919 KTFFIDAQQMA
+919 
-930 PFNNPPVTAAGVGG
+930 
-944 YTRKTPLFKE
+944 
-954 FADSHWSESNPDIYA
+954 
-969 VWPRL
+969 
-974 STDAYDNSN
+974 
-983 NYQQSTWWMRNGSF
+983 
-997 LRLKLIELGYT
+997 
-1008 LPHNLTRKIR
+1008 
-1018 IEDLRIY
+1018 
-1025 VSGEDLFAGSNFKMW
+1025 
-1040 DVEMGGMG
+1040 
-1048 IGYPIQKKFNIGL
+1048 
-1061 QVKF
+1061 

>member
-562 RTFGRHEVTGLLVYQ
+562 RTFGRHEDC
-577 NTQQVIGN
+577 
-585 PSSVLESL
+585 SS
-593 PFRNQGLSG
+593 
-602 RFTYTFDKRY
+602 
-612 GVELN
+612 
-617 FGYNGSERFARHER
+617 
-631 YGFFPAAGVTWNIS
+631 
-645 SEPFWRRGGVAK
+645 
-657 VIDKLRL
+657 
-664 KATYGLVGN
+664 
-673 DAISSNRF
+673 
-681 FYLSDVNMND
+681 
-691 TGKNVWYGTDFNV
+691 
-704 IRPGITVRRYSNNDI
+704 IRT
-719 TWEIARKLNL
+719 
-729 GFEMRLFD
+729 
-737 KVELQVD
+737 
-744 YFTENRS
+744 RS
-751 NILLERTNLPSSMG
+751 
-765 LEASVEANVGRAK
+765 K
-778 SHGVEGALT
+778 
-787 YQHSFSEDFW
+787 
-797 LSANANFTYATSEFL
+797 
-812 VADEP
+812 
-817 DYAASGLP
+817 
-825 WRSRI
+825 
-830 GYSLNQQWGYIAERL
+830 
-845 FIDETDIANSPIQ
+845 
-858 TFGPY
+858 
-863 MPGDIKYK
+863 
-871 DINRDGK
+871 
-878 IDESD
+878 
-883 LVPIGYPTEAEINYG
+883 
-898 FGATLGYKGFDFS
+898 
-911 FFFNGLGR
+911 
-919 KTFFIDAQQMA
+919 
-930 PFNNPPVTAAGVGG
+930 
-944 YTRKTPLFKE
+944 
-954 FADSHWSESNPDIYA
+954 
-969 VWPRL
+969 
-974 STDAYDNSN
+974 
-983 NYQQSTWWMRNGSF
+983 
-997 LRLKLIELGYT
+997 
-1008 LPHNLTRKIR
+1008 
-1018 IEDLRIY
+1018 
-1025 VSGEDLFAGSNFKMW
+1025 
-1040 DVEMGGMG
+1040 
-1048 IGYPIQKKFNIGL
+1048 
-1061 QVKF
+1061 

>member
-443 PLYGNTDG
+443 PLYGNTDS

-617 FGYNGSERFARHER
+617 FGYNGSERFASNKRW
-631 YGFFPAAGVTWNIS
+631 GFFPSIGGGWVIS
-645 SEPFWRRGGVAK
+645 NEKFFGRWKR
-657 VIDKLRL
+657 VISNLKLR
-664 KATYGLVGN
+664 ASYGLIGN
-673 DAISSNRF
+673 DQIGEAGDRF
-681 FYLSDVNMND
+681 FYLSNVNLNE
-691 TGKNVWYGTDFNV
+691 TGDRSQVFGENFGYS
-704 IRPGITVRRYSNNDI
+704 RPGVATTRYANYDI
-719 TWEIARKLNL
+719 GWEESRQLNL
-729 GFEMRLFD
+729 GLDMTLAGVNII
-737 KVELQVD
+737 VEPYWQK
-744 YFTENRS
+744 RS
-751 NILLERTNLPSSMG
+751 NILMDRTYIPASMG
-765 LEASVEANVGRAK
+765 LSASVKANTGKAE
-778 SHGVEGALT
+778 SHGVDVSVDYNKFFKNGLWT
-787 YQHSFSEDFW
+787 T
-797 LSANANFTYATSEFL
+797 LRGNFTYATNEVTL
-812 VADEP
+812 YDEP
-817 DYAASGLP
+817 NYPANEYY
-825 WRSRI
+825 RSRV
-830 GYSLNQQWGYIAERL
+830 GYSFDQMWGYVAERL
-845 FIDETDIANSPIQ
+845 FVDDDEVANLPSQKFGDIPVAA
-858 TFGPY
+858 
-863 MPGDIKYK
+863 GDIKYR
-871 DINRDGK
+871 DINGDGQITEADK
-878 IDESD
+878 
-883 LVPIGYPTEAEINYG
+883 VPIGYPTRPEINYG
-898 FGATLGYKGFDFS
+898 FGGTIGYKNFDFS
-911 FFFNGLGR
+911 FFFQGSARSSIFIDPGSISPFVMKTEAGYEGNQNGLLR
-919 KTFFIDAQQMA
+919 VIADA
-930 PFNNPPVTAAGVGG
+930 
-944 YTRKTPLFKE
+944 
-954 FADSHWSESNPDIYA
+954 HWSEDNRNLYA
-969 VWPRL
+969 FWPRL
-974 STDAYDNSN
+974 SDRVNEN
-983 NYQQSTWWMRNGSF
+983 NTQTSTWWMRNGAM
-997 LRLKLIELGYT
+997 LRLKSLEIGYN
-1008 LPHNLTRKIR
+1008 LPEKAARKIGMR
-1018 IEDLRIY
+1018 QLRVYLNASNLFVI
-1025 VSGEDLFAGSNFKMW
+1025 SGFKLW
-1040 DVEMGGMG
+1040 DPEMGGNG
-1048 IGYPIQKKFNIGL
+1048 LGYPLQRVYNIGL
-1061 QVKF
+1061 TIGL

>member
-156 TTAFAG
+156 TTVFAG

-645 SEPFWRRGGVAK
+645 SEPFWRRGG
-657 VIDKLRL
+657 
-664 KATYGLVGN
+664 
-673 DAISSNRF
+673 
-681 FYLSDVNMND
+681 
-691 TGKNVWYGTDFNV
+691 
-704 IRPGITVRRYSNNDI
+704 
-719 TWEIARKLNL
+719 
-729 GFEMRLFD
+729 
-737 KVELQVD
+737 
-744 YFTENRS
+744 
-751 NILLERTNLPSSMG
+751 
-765 LEASVEANVGRAK
+765 
-778 SHGVEGALT
+778 
-787 YQHSFSEDFW
+787 
-797 LSANANFTYATSEFL
+797 
-812 VADEP
+812 
-817 DYAASGLP
+817 
-825 WRSRI
+825 
-830 GYSLNQQWGYIAERL
+830 
-845 FIDETDIANSPIQ
+845 
-858 TFGPY
+858 
-863 MPGDIKYK
+863 
-871 DINRDGK
+871 
-878 IDESD
+878 
-883 LVPIGYPTEAEINYG
+883 
-898 FGATLGYKGFDFS
+898 
-911 FFFNGLGR
+911 
-919 KTFFIDAQQMA
+919 
-930 PFNNPPVTAAGVGG
+930 
-944 YTRKTPLFKE
+944 
-954 FADSHWSESNPDIYA
+954 
-969 VWPRL
+969 
-974 STDAYDNSN
+974 
-983 NYQQSTWWMRNGSF
+983 
-997 LRLKLIELGYT
+997 
-1008 LPHNLTRKIR
+1008 
-1018 IEDLRIY
+1018 
-1025 VSGEDLFAGSNFKMW
+1025 
-1040 DVEMGGMG
+1040 
-1048 IGYPIQKKFNIGL
+1048 
-1061 QVKF
+1061 

>member
-345 VARYYLAATFNQDNG
+345 VARYYLAATFNQDKG

-645 SEPFWRRGGVAK
+645 SEPFWRGG
-657 VIDKLRL
+657 
-664 KATYGLVGN
+664 GSEGN
-673 DAISSNRF
+673 R
-681 FYLSDVNMND
+681 
-691 TGKNVWYGTDFNV
+691 
-704 IRPGITVRRYSNNDI
+704 
-719 TWEIARKLNL
+719 
-729 GFEMRLFD
+729 
-737 KVELQVD
+737 
-744 YFTENRS
+744 
-751 NILLERTNLPSSMG
+751 
-765 LEASVEANVGRAK
+765 
-778 SHGVEGALT
+778 
-787 YQHSFSEDFW
+787 
-797 LSANANFTYATSEFL
+797 
-812 VADEP
+812 
-817 DYAASGLP
+817 
-825 WRSRI
+825 
-830 GYSLNQQWGYIAERL
+830 
-845 FIDETDIANSPIQ
+845 Q
-858 TFGPY
+858 TQ
-863 MPGDIKYK
+863 
-871 DINRDGK
+871 
-878 IDESD
+878 
-883 LVPIGYPTEAEINYG
+883 A
-898 FGATLGYKGFDFS
+898 
-911 FFFNGLGR
+911 
-919 KTFFIDAQQMA
+919 
-930 PFNNPPVTAAGVGG
+930 
-944 YTRKTPLFKE
+944 
-954 FADSHWSESNPDIYA
+954 
-969 VWPRL
+969 
-974 STDAYDNSN
+974 
-983 NYQQSTWWMRNGSF
+983 
-997 LRLKLIELGYT
+997 
-1008 LPHNLTRKIR
+1008 
-1018 IEDLRIY
+1018 
-1025 VSGEDLFAGSNFKMW
+1025 
-1040 DVEMGGMG
+1040 
-1048 IGYPIQKKFNIGL
+1048 
-1061 QVKF
+1061 

>member
-562 RTFGRHEVTGLLVYQ
+562 RTFGRQEVTGLLV
-577 NTQQVIGN
+577 
-585 PSSVLESL
+585 
-593 PFRNQGLSG
+593 
-602 RFTYTFDKRY
+602 
-612 GVELN
+612 
-617 FGYNGSERFARHER
+617 
-631 YGFFPAAGVTWNIS
+631 
-645 SEPFWRRGGVAK
+645 
-657 VIDKLRL
+657 
-664 KATYGLVGN
+664 
-673 DAISSNRF
+673 
-681 FYLSDVNMND
+681 
-691 TGKNVWYGTDFNV
+691 
-704 IRPGITVRRYSNNDI
+704 
-719 TWEIARKLNL
+719 
-729 GFEMRLFD
+729 
-737 KVELQVD
+737 
-744 YFTENRS
+744 
-751 NILLERTNLPSSMG
+751 
-765 LEASVEANVGRAK
+765 
-778 SHGVEGALT
+778 
-787 YQHSFSEDFW
+787 
-797 LSANANFTYATSEFL
+797 
-812 VADEP
+812 
-817 DYAASGLP
+817 
-825 WRSRI
+825 
-830 GYSLNQQWGYIAERL
+830 
-845 FIDETDIANSPIQ
+845 
-858 TFGPY
+858 
-863 MPGDIKYK
+863 
-871 DINRDGK
+871 
-878 IDESD
+878 
-883 LVPIGYPTEAEINYG
+883 
-898 FGATLGYKGFDFS
+898 
-911 FFFNGLGR
+911 
-919 KTFFIDAQQMA
+919 
-930 PFNNPPVTAAGVGG
+930 
-944 YTRKTPLFKE
+944 
-954 FADSHWSESNPDIYA
+954 
-969 VWPRL
+969 
-974 STDAYDNSN
+974 
-983 NYQQSTWWMRNGSF
+983 
-997 LRLKLIELGYT
+997 
-1008 LPHNLTRKIR
+1008 
-1018 IEDLRIY
+1018 
-1025 VSGEDLFAGSNFKMW
+1025 
-1040 DVEMGGMG
+1040 
-1048 IGYPIQKKFNIGL
+1048 
-1061 QVKF
+1061 

>member
-645 SEPFWRRGGVAK
+645 SEPFWRGG
-657 VIDKLRL
+657 
-664 KATYGLVGN
+664 GSEGN
-673 DAISSNRF
+673 R
-681 FYLSDVNMND
+681 
-691 TGKNVWYGTDFNV
+691 
-704 IRPGITVRRYSNNDI
+704 
-719 TWEIARKLNL
+719 
-729 GFEMRLFD
+729 
-737 KVELQVD
+737 
-744 YFTENRS
+744 
-751 NILLERTNLPSSMG
+751 
-765 LEASVEANVGRAK
+765 
-778 SHGVEGALT
+778 
-787 YQHSFSEDFW
+787 
-797 LSANANFTYATSEFL
+797 
-812 VADEP
+812 
-817 DYAASGLP
+817 
-825 WRSRI
+825 
-830 GYSLNQQWGYIAERL
+830 
-845 FIDETDIANSPIQ
+845 Q
-858 TFGPY
+858 TQ
-863 MPGDIKYK
+863 
-871 DINRDGK
+871 
-878 IDESD
+878 
-883 LVPIGYPTEAEINYG
+883 A
-898 FGATLGYKGFDFS
+898 
-911 FFFNGLGR
+911 
-919 KTFFIDAQQMA
+919 
-930 PFNNPPVTAAGVGG
+930 
-944 YTRKTPLFKE
+944 
-954 FADSHWSESNPDIYA
+954 
-969 VWPRL
+969 
-974 STDAYDNSN
+974 
-983 NYQQSTWWMRNGSF
+983 
-997 LRLKLIELGYT
+997 
-1008 LPHNLTRKIR
+1008 
-1018 IEDLRIY
+1018 
-1025 VSGEDLFAGSNFKMW
+1025 
-1040 DVEMGGMG
+1040 
-1048 IGYPIQKKFNIGL
+1048 
-1061 QVKF
+1061 

>member
-645 SEPFWRRGGVAK
+645 SEPFWRRGG
-657 VIDKLRL
+657 
-664 KATYGLVGN
+664 
-673 DAISSNRF
+673 
-681 FYLSDVNMND
+681 
-691 TGKNVWYGTDFNV
+691 
-704 IRPGITVRRYSNNDI
+704 
-719 TWEIARKLNL
+719 
-729 GFEMRLFD
+729 
-737 KVELQVD
+737 
-744 YFTENRS
+744 
-751 NILLERTNLPSSMG
+751 
-765 LEASVEANVGRAK
+765 
-778 SHGVEGALT
+778 
-787 YQHSFSEDFW
+787 
-797 LSANANFTYATSEFL
+797 
-812 VADEP
+812 
-817 DYAASGLP
+817 
-825 WRSRI
+825 
-830 GYSLNQQWGYIAERL
+830 
-845 FIDETDIANSPIQ
+845 
-858 TFGPY
+858 
-863 MPGDIKYK
+863 
-871 DINRDGK
+871 
-878 IDESD
+878 
-883 LVPIGYPTEAEINYG
+883 
-898 FGATLGYKGFDFS
+898 
-911 FFFNGLGR
+911 
-919 KTFFIDAQQMA
+919 
-930 PFNNPPVTAAGVGG
+930 
-944 YTRKTPLFKE
+944 
-954 FADSHWSESNPDIYA
+954 
-969 VWPRL
+969 
-974 STDAYDNSN
+974 
-983 NYQQSTWWMRNGSF
+983 
-997 LRLKLIELGYT
+997 
-1008 LPHNLTRKIR
+1008 
-1018 IEDLRIY
+1018 
-1025 VSGEDLFAGSNFKMW
+1025 
-1040 DVEMGGMG
+1040 
-1048 IGYPIQKKFNIGL
+1048 
-1061 QVKF
+1061 

>member
-645 SEPFWRRGGVAK
+645 SEPGWRGG
-657 VIDKLRL
+657 
-664 KATYGLVGN
+664 
-673 DAISSNRF
+673 
-681 FYLSDVNMND
+681 
-691 TGKNVWYGTDFNV
+691 
-704 IRPGITVRRYSNNDI
+704 
-719 TWEIARKLNL
+719 
-729 GFEMRLFD
+729 
-737 KVELQVD
+737 
-744 YFTENRS
+744 
-751 NILLERTNLPSSMG
+751 
-765 LEASVEANVGRAK
+765 
-778 SHGVEGALT
+778 
-787 YQHSFSEDFW
+787 
-797 LSANANFTYATSEFL
+797 
-812 VADEP
+812 
-817 DYAASGLP
+817 
-825 WRSRI
+825 
-830 GYSLNQQWGYIAERL
+830 
-845 FIDETDIANSPIQ
+845 
-858 TFGPY
+858 
-863 MPGDIKYK
+863 
-871 DINRDGK
+871 
-878 IDESD
+878 
-883 LVPIGYPTEAEINYG
+883 
-898 FGATLGYKGFDFS
+898 
-911 FFFNGLGR
+911 
-919 KTFFIDAQQMA
+919 
-930 PFNNPPVTAAGVGG
+930 
-944 YTRKTPLFKE
+944 
-954 FADSHWSESNPDIYA
+954 
-969 VWPRL
+969 
-974 STDAYDNSN
+974 
-983 NYQQSTWWMRNGSF
+983 
-997 LRLKLIELGYT
+997 
-1008 LPHNLTRKIR
+1008 
-1018 IEDLRIY
+1018 
-1025 VSGEDLFAGSNFKMW
+1025 
-1040 DVEMGGMG
+1040 
-1048 IGYPIQKKFNIGL
+1048 
-1061 QVKF
+1061 

>member
-488 GLRVRGLLSTTR
+488 GLRVRGLLGTTR

-645 SEPFWRRGGVAK
+645 SEPFWRGG
-657 VIDKLRL
+657 
-664 KATYGLVGN
+664 GSEGN
-673 DAISSNRF
+673 R
-681 FYLSDVNMND
+681 
-691 TGKNVWYGTDFNV
+691 
-704 IRPGITVRRYSNNDI
+704 
-719 TWEIARKLNL
+719 
-729 GFEMRLFD
+729 
-737 KVELQVD
+737 
-744 YFTENRS
+744 
-751 NILLERTNLPSSMG
+751 
-765 LEASVEANVGRAK
+765 
-778 SHGVEGALT
+778 
-787 YQHSFSEDFW
+787 
-797 LSANANFTYATSEFL
+797 
-812 VADEP
+812 
-817 DYAASGLP
+817 
-825 WRSRI
+825 
-830 GYSLNQQWGYIAERL
+830 
-845 FIDETDIANSPIQ
+845 Q
-858 TFGPY
+858 TQ
-863 MPGDIKYK
+863 
-871 DINRDGK
+871 
-878 IDESD
+878 
-883 LVPIGYPTEAEINYG
+883 A
-898 FGATLGYKGFDFS
+898 
-911 FFFNGLGR
+911 
-919 KTFFIDAQQMA
+919 
-930 PFNNPPVTAAGVGG
+930 
-944 YTRKTPLFKE
+944 
-954 FADSHWSESNPDIYA
+954 
-969 VWPRL
+969 
-974 STDAYDNSN
+974 
-983 NYQQSTWWMRNGSF
+983 
-997 LRLKLIELGYT
+997 
-1008 LPHNLTRKIR
+1008 
-1018 IEDLRIY
+1018 
-1025 VSGEDLFAGSNFKMW
+1025 
-1040 DVEMGGMG
+1040 
-1048 IGYPIQKKFNIGL
+1048 
-1061 QVKF
+1061 

>member
-1 MLKNPFSVIGII
+1 MRLQ
-13 ILLSTGTVCIPLW
+13 T
-26 GYAAANGSSQTSAQT
+26 AAHKHLRKPKPQPSKGGSSTRR
-41 KTSTIKGRVIDAE
+41 GC
-54 GMPLVGAVIQVQ
+54 L
-66 GKAGGVIASS
+66 SS
-76 NGVFEIEAAPEDV
+76 EPSSKIEAAPEDV

-443 PLYGNTDG
+443 SLYGNTDG

-645 SEPFWRRGGVAK
+645 SEPFWRGG
-657 VIDKLRL
+657 
-664 KATYGLVGN
+664 
-673 DAISSNRF
+673 
-681 FYLSDVNMND
+681 
-691 TGKNVWYGTDFNV
+691 
-704 IRPGITVRRYSNNDI
+704 
-719 TWEIARKLNL
+719 
-729 GFEMRLFD
+729 
-737 KVELQVD
+737 
-744 YFTENRS
+744 
-751 NILLERTNLPSSMG
+751 
-765 LEASVEANVGRAK
+765 
-778 SHGVEGALT
+778 
-787 YQHSFSEDFW
+787 
-797 LSANANFTYATSEFL
+797 
-812 VADEP
+812 
-817 DYAASGLP
+817 
-825 WRSRI
+825 
-830 GYSLNQQWGYIAERL
+830 
-845 FIDETDIANSPIQ
+845 
-858 TFGPY
+858 
-863 MPGDIKYK
+863 
-871 DINRDGK
+871 
-878 IDESD
+878 
-883 LVPIGYPTEAEINYG
+883 
-898 FGATLGYKGFDFS
+898 
-911 FFFNGLGR
+911 
-919 KTFFIDAQQMA
+919 
-930 PFNNPPVTAAGVGG
+930 
-944 YTRKTPLFKE
+944 
-954 FADSHWSESNPDIYA
+954 
-969 VWPRL
+969 
-974 STDAYDNSN
+974 
-983 NYQQSTWWMRNGSF
+983 
-997 LRLKLIELGYT
+997 
-1008 LPHNLTRKIR
+1008 
-1018 IEDLRIY
+1018 
-1025 VSGEDLFAGSNFKMW
+1025 
-1040 DVEMGGMG
+1040 
-1048 IGYPIQKKFNIGL
+1048 
-1061 QVKF
+1061 

>member
-645 SEPFWRRGGVAK
+645 SEPFWWGG
-657 VIDKLRL
+657 
-664 KATYGLVGN
+664 
-673 DAISSNRF
+673 
-681 FYLSDVNMND
+681 
-691 TGKNVWYGTDFNV
+691 
-704 IRPGITVRRYSNNDI
+704 
-719 TWEIARKLNL
+719 
-729 GFEMRLFD
+729 
-737 KVELQVD
+737 
-744 YFTENRS
+744 
-751 NILLERTNLPSSMG
+751 
-765 LEASVEANVGRAK
+765 
-778 SHGVEGALT
+778 
-787 YQHSFSEDFW
+787 
-797 LSANANFTYATSEFL
+797 
-812 VADEP
+812 
-817 DYAASGLP
+817 
-825 WRSRI
+825 
-830 GYSLNQQWGYIAERL
+830 
-845 FIDETDIANSPIQ
+845 
-858 TFGPY
+858 
-863 MPGDIKYK
+863 
-871 DINRDGK
+871 
-878 IDESD
+878 
-883 LVPIGYPTEAEINYG
+883 
-898 FGATLGYKGFDFS
+898 
-911 FFFNGLGR
+911 
-919 KTFFIDAQQMA
+919 
-930 PFNNPPVTAAGVGG
+930 
-944 YTRKTPLFKE
+944 
-954 FADSHWSESNPDIYA
+954 
-969 VWPRL
+969 
-974 STDAYDNSN
+974 
-983 NYQQSTWWMRNGSF
+983 
-997 LRLKLIELGYT
+997 
-1008 LPHNLTRKIR
+1008 
-1018 IEDLRIY
+1018 
-1025 VSGEDLFAGSNFKMW
+1025 
-1040 DVEMGGMG
+1040 
-1048 IGYPIQKKFNIGL
+1048 
-1061 QVKF
+1061 

>member
-645 SEPFWRRGGVAK
+645 SEPFWRGGVAK

-878 IDESD
+878 IDESAPGSD
-883 LVPIGYPTEAEINYG
+883 RLPDRSRNKLWFRSHIGI
-898 FGATLGYKGFDFS
+898 
-911 FFFNGLGR
+911 
-919 KTFFIDAQQMA
+919 
-930 PFNNPPVTAAGVGG
+930 
-944 YTRKTPLFKE
+944 
-954 FADSHWSESNPDIYA
+954 
-969 VWPRL
+969 
-974 STDAYDNSN
+974 
-983 NYQQSTWWMRNGSF
+983 
-997 LRLKLIELGYT
+997 
-1008 LPHNLTRKIR
+1008 
-1018 IEDLRIY
+1018 
-1025 VSGEDLFAGSNFKMW
+1025 
-1040 DVEMGGMG
+1040 
-1048 IGYPIQKKFNIGL
+1048 
-1061 QVKF
+1061 

>member
-645 SEPFWRRGGVAK
+645 SEPFWRGGE
-657 VIDKLRL
+657 
-664 KATYGLVGN
+664 
-673 DAISSNRF
+673 
-681 FYLSDVNMND
+681 
-691 TGKNVWYGTDFNV
+691 
-704 IRPGITVRRYSNNDI
+704 RR
-719 TWEIARKLNL
+719 
-729 GFEMRLFD
+729 
-737 KVELQVD
+737 
-744 YFTENRS
+744 
-751 NILLERTNLPSSMG
+751 
-765 LEASVEANVGRAK
+765 
-778 SHGVEGALT
+778 
-787 YQHSFSEDFW
+787 
-797 LSANANFTYATSEFL
+797 
-812 VADEP
+812 
-817 DYAASGLP
+817 
-825 WRSRI
+825 
-830 GYSLNQQWGYIAERL
+830 
-845 FIDETDIANSPIQ
+845 
-858 TFGPY
+858 
-863 MPGDIKYK
+863 
-871 DINRDGK
+871 
-878 IDESD
+878 
-883 LVPIGYPTEAEINYG
+883 
-898 FGATLGYKGFDFS
+898 
-911 FFFNGLGR
+911 
-919 KTFFIDAQQMA
+919 
-930 PFNNPPVTAAGVGG
+930 
-944 YTRKTPLFKE
+944 
-954 FADSHWSESNPDIYA
+954 
-969 VWPRL
+969 
-974 STDAYDNSN
+974 
-983 NYQQSTWWMRNGSF
+983 
-997 LRLKLIELGYT
+997 
-1008 LPHNLTRKIR
+1008 
-1018 IEDLRIY
+1018 
-1025 VSGEDLFAGSNFKMW
+1025 
-1040 DVEMGGMG
+1040 
-1048 IGYPIQKKFNIGL
+1048 
-1061 QVKF
+1061 

>member
-612 GVELN
+612 GVEFN

-645 SEPFWRRGGVAK
+645 SEPFWRGG
-657 VIDKLRL
+657 
-664 KATYGLVGN
+664 
-673 DAISSNRF
+673 
-681 FYLSDVNMND
+681 
-691 TGKNVWYGTDFNV
+691 
-704 IRPGITVRRYSNNDI
+704 
-719 TWEIARKLNL
+719 
-729 GFEMRLFD
+729 
-737 KVELQVD
+737 
-744 YFTENRS
+744 
-751 NILLERTNLPSSMG
+751 
-765 LEASVEANVGRAK
+765 
-778 SHGVEGALT
+778 
-787 YQHSFSEDFW
+787 
-797 LSANANFTYATSEFL
+797 
-812 VADEP
+812 
-817 DYAASGLP
+817 
-825 WRSRI
+825 
-830 GYSLNQQWGYIAERL
+830 
-845 FIDETDIANSPIQ
+845 
-858 TFGPY
+858 
-863 MPGDIKYK
+863 
-871 DINRDGK
+871 
-878 IDESD
+878 
-883 LVPIGYPTEAEINYG
+883 
-898 FGATLGYKGFDFS
+898 
-911 FFFNGLGR
+911 
-919 KTFFIDAQQMA
+919 
-930 PFNNPPVTAAGVGG
+930 
-944 YTRKTPLFKE
+944 
-954 FADSHWSESNPDIYA
+954 
-969 VWPRL
+969 
-974 STDAYDNSN
+974 
-983 NYQQSTWWMRNGSF
+983 
-997 LRLKLIELGYT
+997 
-1008 LPHNLTRKIR
+1008 
-1018 IEDLRIY
+1018 
-1025 VSGEDLFAGSNFKMW
+1025 
-1040 DVEMGGMG
+1040 
-1048 IGYPIQKKFNIGL
+1048 
-1061 QVKF
+1061 